1 MNNKKVACYL
11 FDLEDYYAEKII
23 SEWKDNKGKD
33 DTRQAWRVIPS
44 NMLIKE
50 YRYSLKT
57 SLAHDNIIEK
67 FQDII
72 IENYL
77 KLYINTILFGH
88 SSINPFS
95 CYAIYFPE
103 DFSEDDFDK
112 LFEDFEWFAIDHKG
126 NWRIS
131 DYGLDKI
138 GHYVS
143 CLLEEED
150 NNKKLAWIDCI
161 LNVAHQRS
169 DLASWFVEG
178 GSITLSALATN

>member
-1 MNNKKVACYL
+1 MNNEEAYYYL
-11 FDLEDYYAEKII
+11 FDLENSYVEDII
-23 SEWKDNKGKD
+23 SEWRDNKGNPKA
-33 DTRQAWRVIPS
+33 RQSWRVIPA

-50 YRYSLKT
+50 YHYSAKT
-57 SLAHDNIIEK
+57 SLTHDSIIEK
-67 FQDII
+67 FQDIV

-77 KLYINTILFGH
+77 KLNINTILFGH

-95 CYAIYFPE
+95 NYEIYFPE
-103 DFSEDDFDK
+103 DFTSEDFDE
-112 LFEDFEWFAIDHKG
+112 LFEDFEWFAVDEKG

-138 GHYVS
+138 GGYVIA
-143 CLLEEED
+143 LLEEED
-150 NNKKLAWIDCI
+150 YNKKLAWIDSI

-178 GSITLSALATN
+178 GRRTLSALY